1 MKNRWLGRA
10 GFYGTTLTLCT
21 TEEMF
26 KAEHKRMTSSVCPPG
41 LQWCLPGAACRHVME
56 SPFSSMP
63 AQIICI
69 DAHHEDFKGDGIRA
83 AAYLAHEVTHVKQE
97 TMRAIGEKN
106 PSDEFEAYY
115 IQNMMQN
122 VLEEY
127 ARQMGLA

>member
-10 GFYGTTLTLCT
+10 GFYGTQLTLCT

-26 KAEHKRMTSSVCPPG
+26 KVLYKRMTGGVCPSS

-56 SPFSSMP
+56 SKDSPMP

-69 DAHHEDFKGDGIRA
+69 DAHHENFKDDGIRA

-97 TMRAIGEKN
+97 TMRVIGEKN

-115 IQNMMQN
+115 IQNTLQN